1 MSLELL
7 GRVHKELSIT
17 GSALYEAI
25 LAIAERVNRKVQII
39 RLHWQASRLLERMD
53 RVSGD
58 VGQEIVDHLT
68 RRRITNGP
76 ADSGVN
82 TLDGL
87 LHRATAGVQDL
98 KRSLIQIDAQ
108 IRGLKLEAIH
118 QELLHLQRDLSLR
131 SAAIERLSVH
141 AHARAVGQ
149 PVSACPRSSSVHIVT
164 ILRGPSLLAP
174 EADVV
179 FRPDDLVVLIG
190 LQSDMDDLVAWFT
203 GPRSVTVS
211 SAPAM

>member
-1 MSLELL
+1 MSFELL
-7 GRVHKELSIT
+7 GRVHKEFSIT

-58 VGQEIVDHLT
+58 VGQEIVDHVT
-68 RRRITNGP
+68 KRWNTNGP
-76 ADSGVN
+76 VDSGVS
-82 TLDGL
+82 TLDAL

-98 KRSLIQIDAQ
+98 KRSLVQIDTQ

-131 SAAIERLSVH
+131 SAAIERLSIR

-149 PVSACPRSSSVHIVT
+149 PLSACPRSSSVHIVT

-179 FRPDDLVVLIG
+179 FRPDYIVVMIG
-190 LQSDMDDLVAWFT
+190 LQSEMDDLVDWFT
-203 GPRSVTVS
+203 DSRSVPVP
-211 SAPAM
+211 SAPSI